1 MHGAFPHPSS
11 MTPGARTAVRVP
23 SALCLAV
30 GSLAWLSFAA
40 ATALAQ
46 PNPAPEATPQTGT
59 ASARPLP
66 AIPLSQDEVFAWV
79 DRTHPLLK
87 SAGTDKIAAR
97 GRLLKAMAAFEPT
110 FVNDTEMERF
120 ISSSSPQKGTQMVG
134 FNDTFVD
141 FKHPSGIKGLA
152 GFRSSLGDA
161 RIPDLKIAGDN
172 QLLIGASIPLLRGL
186 MVNPESAEMQRSEL
200 ADPRADIKIA
210 ETRQGLF
217 LAAATQLWDWT
228 SAAKFVDVAKR
239 AVKVAEDRL
248 KQIDQ
253 RAKAGAAAPLDAV
266 EAAQEVQRRKESAIA
281 AQRLLEQESMKMSLF
296 LWDRDHPAMPAL
308 DRVPD
313 FPDAA
318 STPTADAVVAHKLQ
332 ARAERPELREI
343 DIEAKLN
350 NIDLALA
357 KNNLLPSLDADATP
371 SRTPE
376 KFVLGL
382 GYKFGLEL
390 RVPLMQRRGR
400 GEVLEAQGRADR
412 LVLTQKY
419 REQQILVDVDNALS
433 AIERAKERTQAAA
446 ESLRLARTLEE
457 GERFRFSLGA
467 TSVLFVNLRERN
479 TVDSEV
485 QLIRAKADLQ
495 KALANY
501 QWAIGAWARN
511 QPSAVPVQYKHVR

>member
-1 MHGAFPHPSS
+1 MPVLS
-11 MTPGARTAVRVP
+11 RVTL
-23 SALCLAV
+23 SLAV
-30 GSLAWLSFAA
+30 ALTSTLAVPCTSFAA
-40 ATALAQ
+40 D
-46 PNPAPEATPQTGT
+46 APPPKA
-59 ASARPLP
+59 LP
-66 AIPLSQDEVFAWV
+66 AIALSMDEMFAWI

-87 SAGTDKIAAR
+87 SAGTDRIAAR

-110 FVNDTEMERF
+110 LVNDTEMERF
-120 ISSSSPQKGTQMVG
+120 ISGSSPQKGTQMVG
-134 FNDTFVD
+134 FNDTFID
-141 FKHPSGIKGLA
+141 FKHPSGIRGIA
-152 GFRSSLGDA
+152 GYRQSLGDA
-161 RIPDLKIAGDN
+161 RIPDLRINGDN
-172 QLLIGASIPLLRGL
+172 QILVGASIPLLRGL

-200 ADPRADIKIA
+200 ADPRAEVKIA

-217 LAAATQLWDWT
+217 LAAATQLWDWV
-228 SAAKFVDVAKR
+228 SATKYVDIARR
-239 AVKVAEDRL
+239 AQKVADERL
-248 KQIDQ
+248 KQIEQ

-266 EAAQEVQRRKESAIA
+266 EAGQEVQRRKESAIA
-281 AQRLLEQESMKMSLF
+281 AQRILEQEGLKLSLF
-296 LWDRDHPAMPAL
+296 LWDRDQPTIPAL
-308 DRVPD
+308 DRAPE
-313 FPDAA
+313 FPEALA
-318 STPTADAVVAHKLQ
+318 SPSAEVVHAHKLQ
-332 ARAERPELREI
+332 ARAERPEIREI
-343 DIEAKLN
+343 DIEAKIN

-371 SRTPE
+371 ARNPE

-419 REQQILVDVDNALS
+419 REQQILVDVENALS
-433 AIERAKERTQAAA
+433 AIERAKERITAAA

-485 QLIRAKADLQ
+485 QLVRAKADYQ

-501 QWAIGAWARN
+501 QWAIGAWAKSE
-511 QPSAVPVQYKHVR
+511 PSAVPVQYKHVK